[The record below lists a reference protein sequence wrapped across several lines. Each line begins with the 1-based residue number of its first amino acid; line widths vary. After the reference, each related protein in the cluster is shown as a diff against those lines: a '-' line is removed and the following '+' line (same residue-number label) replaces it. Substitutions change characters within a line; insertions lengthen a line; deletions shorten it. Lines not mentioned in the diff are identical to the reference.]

1 MLKDSPIQNFIPW
14 RVVWK
19 AYSEST
25 PCQSVF
31 DASQIPN
38 TGYSLMTS
46 WSKGEII

>member
-1 MLKDSPIQNFIPW
+1 MLKGSPIQNFIPW
-14 RVVWK
+14 RIVRK
-19 AYSEST
+19 AYSVSA
-25 PCQSVF
+25 PCQLVF